1 LRPSTQALGE
11 LLKQLLLLIQAFRL
25 QPEGLPKKGI
35 IVMNE
40 IAQLLQQKVG
50 LSPDQA
56 QEAAQAIMGL
66 IQSKIPAN
74 LQGMVMPLLGGDA
87 SGGQASSGGMG
98 SLLGSVEGM
107 FGNKS

>member
-1 LRPSTQALGE
+1 M
-11 LLKQLLLLIQAFRL
+11 F
-25 QPEGLPKKGI
+25 
-35 IVMNE
+35 MNE

-50 LSPDQA
+50 LSPQQA
-56 QEAAQAIMGL
+56 QEAAQAIVSL

-74 LQGMVMPLLGGDA
+74 LQGMVMPLLGMEG

-107 FGNKS
+107 FGNKG